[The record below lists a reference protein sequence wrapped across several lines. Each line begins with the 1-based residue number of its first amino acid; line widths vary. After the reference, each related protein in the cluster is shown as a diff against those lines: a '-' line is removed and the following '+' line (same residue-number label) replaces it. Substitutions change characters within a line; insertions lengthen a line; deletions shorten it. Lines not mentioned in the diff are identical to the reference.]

1 MHELKETLIS
11 KAIIDSY
18 HKKLLR
24 SLESDVVI
32 VGAGPAGLTAAF
44 HLASHGRKVTIV
56 EKRLAPG
63 GGVWGG
69 GMGMNDIVVQ
79 QEALPV
85 LEAAGIRHE
94 PCDEGLYVVDAAELA
109 CALCLQALR
118 AGAVLLNLVTLEDL
132 CVRAGKVTGVV
143 VNRTTI
149 SGVLPVDPIVLQ
161 AGTVIDG
168 TGHEAVAVERLRVR
182 NLLPPQLASAGSGE
196 GPMDATAGEAF
207 VVERVGEAYP
217 GLWVTGMAVCATFGG
232 PRMGPIFGGMLRS
245 GQRVAEMILEKGRYT
260 PQRTLKPAVPGQT

>member
-1 MHELKETLIS
+1 MNEIKEPLVS
-11 KAIIDSY
+11 KAIVDSY
-18 HKKLLR
+18 HQKLLR
-24 SLESDVVI
+24 AIESDVVI

-44 HLASHGRKVTIV
+44 HLAARGRKVTVV

-79 QEALPV
+79 QEAVPIV
-85 LEAAGIRHE
+85 EAAGIRHE
-94 PCDEGLYVVDAAELA
+94 CRYEGLYVIDAAELA
-109 CALCLQALR
+109 CALCLQAIR

-132 CVRAGKVTGVV
+132 CVHGGKVTGVV

-149 SGVLPVDPIVLQ
+149 SGALPVDPIVLQ
-161 AGTVIDG
+161 ADNVIDA
-168 TGHEAVAVERLRVR
+168 TGHEAVAVERLRAR
-182 NLLPPQLASAGSGE
+182 SLLSPQLAAAGSGE

-207 VVERVGEAYP
+207 VVERVAEAYP

-232 PRMGPIFGGMLRS
+232 PRMGPIFGGMLLS
-245 GQRVAEMILEKGRYT
+245 GKRVAELILENK
-260 PQRTLKPAVPGQT
+260 

>member
-1 MHELKETLIS
+1 
-11 KAIIDSY
+11 
-18 HKKLLR
+18 
-24 SLESDVVI
+24 V
-32 VGAGPAGLTAAF
+32 
-44 HLASHGRKVTIV
+44 V

-69 GMGMNDIVVQ
+69 GMGMNQIVVQ
-79 QEALPV
+79 QEAIPI

-94 PCDEGLYVVDAAELA
+94 HYGEGLYVVDAAELA

-118 AGAVLLNLVTLEDL
+118 AGAVLLNLMTLEDL
-132 CVRAGKVTGVV
+132 CVHGGKVTGVV

-149 SGVLPVDPIVLQ
+149 SGALPVDPIVLK

-168 TGHEAVAVERLRVR
+168 TGHEAVAVERLRAR
-182 NLLPPQLASAGSGE
+182 NLLAPQLASAGSGE

-207 VVERVGEAYP
+207 VVARVGEVYP

-232 PRMGPIFGGMLRS
+232 PRMGPIFGGMLLS
-245 GQRVAEMILEKGRYT
+245 GKKVAELILEKR
-260 PQRTLKPAVPGQT
+260 

>member
-1 MHELKETLIS
+1 MNELREPLIS
-11 KAIIDSY
+11 KAIVNSY
-18 HKKLLR
+18 HRKLLR
-24 SLESDVVI
+24 SIESDVVI
-32 VGAGPAGLTAAF
+32 VGAGPAGLMAAF
-44 HLASHGRKVTIV
+44 HLATQGRKVTVV

-69 GMGMNDIVVQ
+69 GMGMNEIVVQ
-79 QEALPV
+79 QEAIPILD
-85 LEAAGIRHE
+85 AAGIRHE
-94 PCDEGLYVVDAAELA
+94 CYGEGLYVVDASELA

-132 CVRAGKVTGVV
+132 CVHDGKVTGVV

-149 SGVLPVDPIVLQ
+149 SGALPVDPIVLE

-168 TGHEAVAVERLRVR
+168 TGHEAVAVERLRTR
-182 NLLPPQLASAGSGE
+182 NLLSPQLDSAGPCE

-207 VVERVGEAYP
+207 VIERVGEVYP

-232 PRMGPIFGGMLRS
+232 PRMGPIFGGMLLS
-245 GQRVAEMILEKGRYT
+245 GKKVAELILEK
-260 PQRTLKPAVPGQT
+260 K